1 MHFTNA
7 PIVTPNRGQY
17 QFQMIK
23 LMSINEWRHKDVWTK
38 NPASGDG
45 FAIEVVRF
53 TSKPYLRNEYL
64 RNEGENKWCVY
75 VYVYPQHPLFKKINP
90 TVGDTITCYD
100 DRLPNMPLHGG
111 CTYTQIHLTD
121 DGKEIT
127 SIQIGADY
135 SHYRDERYSFMATK
149 EDAFDVFF
157 DAEQLYKWMQNYDG
171 NDKENTDVM

>member
-1 MHFTNA
+1 
-7 PIVTPNRGQY
+7 
-17 QFQMIK
+17 
-23 LMSINEWRHKDVWTK
+23 MSIDGWKHKDVWTT
-38 NPASGDG
+38 NRVSGDD
-45 FAIEVVRF
+45 FIIEVVRF
-53 TSKPYLRNEYL
+53 TSKPYLP
-64 RNEGENKWCVY
+64 NEGKNKWCIY

-111 CTYTQIHLTD
+111 CTYTKIHLTD

-149 EDAFDVFF
+149 EDAYEVFF
-157 DAEQLYKWMQNYDG
+157 DAEVLYKWMQDYDG